1 MKEQAHDS
9 LKGHKETI
17 PINAAYA
24 VFFLHLVSY
33 AVRFFCAILFV
44 DYGILTPHILYAAF
58 WLCMPPLLFIWGTRY
73 PFYNF
78 RHTKY
83 ACLFGVLLSCYL
95 TVLSLIYKLL
105 SRIFLPWIMDLP
117 TDEAFTKG
125 MVLVLARLA
134 TQLPLIPAGVLLAKA
149 AFFPLRDEECLQR
162 IMAYKITHSLPP
174 EKKAPADIAYNMNIV
189 KDINTGKNI
198 TVYAKDRFL
207 HTLVDGTSGTGKT
220 SSTILPAI
228 RDDLNMRC
236 QAEDLQKEQLR
247 PLLENGEISYAPPK
261 NTRGFSITDCIPIV
275 PDAGQLNDAEVEQRI
290 AGMQEQL
297 ERLRLAYPVCGIT
310 VLAPDDSLTDDV
322 CRLCDAR
329 GIS

>member
-117 TDEAFTKG
+117 TDEAFTTG

-149 AFFPLRDEECLQR
+149 AFFPSATRNACRGSWR
-162 IMAYKITHSLPP
+162 IKSPTAFRRKRRRPQ
-174 EKKAPADIAYNMNIV
+174 
-189 KDINTGKNI
+189 
-198 TVYAKDRFL
+198 
-207 HTLVDGTSGTGKT
+207 TL
-220 SSTILPAI
+220 
-228 RDDLNMRC
+228 
-236 QAEDLQKEQLR
+236 
-247 PLLENGEISYAPPK
+247 
-261 NTRGFSITDCIPIV
+261 
-275 PDAGQLNDAEVEQRI
+275 
-290 AGMQEQL
+290 
-297 ERLRLAYPVCGIT
+297 
-310 VLAPDDSLTDDV
+310 LTT
-322 CRLCDAR
+322 
-329 GIS
+329 